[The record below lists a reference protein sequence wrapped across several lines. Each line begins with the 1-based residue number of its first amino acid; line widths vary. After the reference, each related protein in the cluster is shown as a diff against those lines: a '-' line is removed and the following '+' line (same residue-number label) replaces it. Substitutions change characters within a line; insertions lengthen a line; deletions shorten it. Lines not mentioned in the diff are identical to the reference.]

1 MRDSFGGVFM
11 FRLMI
16 VFIFIFV
23 SFTAVSLNYAKSF
36 RVKNKVIDFIEQ
48 NEITKLSGKNFND
61 SLPKLDAILKSSSY
75 NKVCEGGN
83 GPTKTDKTGDVVEYC
98 YNGIIIAKDEKI
110 NDEEGSYGVE
120 DIAGTSAK
128 RIHYIITTYADWNLG
143 ELNKIL
149 VLGGEKADSKPAV
162 NGTWTIQGTATVV
175 KNN

>member
-83 GPTKTDKTGDVVEYC
+83 GPIETDEKGNVIQYC
-98 YNGIIIAKDEKI
+98 YNGIIIGKDEKY
-110 NDEEGSYGVE
+110 NDNGNCGEEN
-120 DIAGTSAK
+120 IAGTSAK

-149 VLGGEKADSKPAV
+149 VLGGEKADSKPVV
-162 NGTWTIQGTATVV
+162 NGTWTIQGKATVI